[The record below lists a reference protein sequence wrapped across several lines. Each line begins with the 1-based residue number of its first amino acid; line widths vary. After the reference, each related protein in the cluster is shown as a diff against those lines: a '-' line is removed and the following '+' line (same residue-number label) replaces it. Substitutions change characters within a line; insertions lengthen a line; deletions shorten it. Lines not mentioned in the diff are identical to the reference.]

1 MLFQVW
7 LNTQQ
12 GISKLRKIY
21 FCGFSLVIEC
31 LENDFRRL
39 FVGAV
44 VVMALIL
51 SLSAFLWTFFHFV
64 VCFKSDIAVSV
75 G

>member
-1 MLFQVW
+1 M
-7 LNTQQ
+7 
-12 GISKLRKIY
+12 ID
-21 FCGFSLVIEC
+21 C